1 MVAVPDKNDH
11 VTHINSNPTKMI
23 AKSQSATIGNDTGDG
38 VDREEMISVAA
49 YYRAEH
55 RGFAGDDSLSDW
67 LGAEAEI
74 DSMLRNLKDTKAHL
88 RGR

>member
-1 MVAVPDKNDH
+1 MSHMFEIPAR
-11 VTHINSNPTKMI
+11 ML
-23 AKSQSATIGNDTGDG
+23 AKCQSAAHRKDTGEG
-38 VDREEMISVAA
+38 AGREEMISVAA

-55 RGFAGDDSLSDW
+55 RGFKGDDSLADW

-74 DSMLRNLKDTKAHL
+74 DALLKDRENYKARM